1 MSRISFRI
9 MARILFTAVIV
20 GCLNVFQVSLA
31 QDDAAYQHKETLQH
45 IYEDAIGKGNVD
57 RLDASYAKDYVNHGF
72 GDDINLTEFKSF
84 VNAWVSAM
92 PDFKVTP
99 EVIIA
104 NTDDEWAA
112 SRVIFSGT
120 FNDKFVLGGQTI
132 APNNK
137 PIQLS
142 FNILHRFNDEDK
154 IAEDFT
160 AFDRLSLLIQMDA
173 APKLPDLI
181 AYTLVTGEIEP
192 IVLGETVA
200 EGLEQAHIEGYAG
213 VIDDSL
219 NKGDLTAIDK
229 YMVEDYLT
237 HEPFGNFTRDTF
249 KQVVTIFRQVVPDLH
264 VAMEITVAEGDWLA
278 GRLVYTGTFSL
289 PISQDDVTIGATGKP
304 IKFVINVFVRFNK
317 DGIGMA
323 DYKEYNRLG
332 WLQQLGLVEAPAT

>member
-1 MSRISFRI
+1 MWRTKISIMSRI
-9 MARILFTAVIV
+9 LFIV
-20 GCLNVFQVSLA
+20 MLSCFIFQISLA
-31 QDDAAYQHKETLQH
+31 HEDDAAAHHKETLHQ
-45 IYEDAIGKGNVD
+45 IYEKAINTGD
-57 RLDASYAKDYVNHGF
+57 IDLLDTNYAADYVNHGF
-72 GDDINLTEFKSF
+72 GDDLNLTGFKAF
-84 VNAWVSAM
+84 VNAWRSAM

-104 NTDDEWAA
+104 NKDDDWAA

-120 FNDKFVLGGQTI
+120 FKNQWELGEQTI

-142 FNILHRFNDEDK
+142 FNILHRFNEDSK

-160 AFDRLSLLIQMDA
+160 AFDPLSMLLQMDA

-181 AYTLVTGEIEP
+181 AYTLVTGKISP
-192 IVLGETVA
+192 IVLGET
-200 EGLEQAHIEGYAG
+200 ESTGMEKAHKDGYAG

-229 YMVEDYLT
+229 YMVKDYLT

-249 KQVVTIFRQVVPDLH
+249 KKVVEVFRQVVPDLH

-278 GRLVYTGTFSL
+278 GRLVYTGTFKQ
-289 PISQDDVTIGATGKP
+289 PISQDDVTLAASGKP
-304 IKFVINVFVRFNK
+304 IKFIINVFVRFNK
-317 DGIGMA
+317 DGIGIE

-332 WLQQLGLVEAPAT
+332 WLQQLGLVEAA